1 MNQALEIRKFLV
13 SNRERKKRRP
23 VSTRSCA
30 PSSETFFIKVQEIF
44 VKVMCLYGR
53 FVQCYC
59 STTL

>member
-30 PSSETFFIKVQEIF
+30 PSFSTVQEIF